1 VNPRA
6 DGLKYLDTAVGTA
19 PTRFNCMV
27 ILAETSQRFGDAV
40 SFTRK
45 KDAKQYASKKA
56 IDWLIGN
63 NLMPEVGVKFP
74 KAKPVVTQ
82 PAPVTKLPKVTS
94 PEVLSTPVASVKEA
108 VAQSPQ
114 PPVPTAKSTSFAAQI
129 PELCMRLG
137 FTTPKY
143 EITKVS
149 EDAPLYSG
157 YAHFNGDPRIEGKIG
172 EVDGIFGQKNTKEMI
187 AETLYSFLKDIER
200 QRMAPVATKVPHEDS
215 DVAAQTVKIQ
225 A

>member
-1 VNPRA
+1 
-6 DGLKYLDTAVGTA
+6 
-19 PTRFNCMV
+19 
-27 ILAETSQRFGDAV
+27 
-40 SFTRK
+40 
-45 KDAKQYASKKA
+45 
-56 IDWLIGN
+56 
-63 NLMPEVGVKFP
+63 
-74 KAKPVVTQ
+74 
-82 PAPVTKLPKVTS
+82 
-94 PEVLSTPVASVKEA
+94 
-108 VAQSPQ
+108 
-114 PPVPTAKSTSFAAQI
+114 
-129 PELCMRLG
+129 MRLG